1 MLIDIIKSL
10 NKEEK
15 RFFKIFSKR
24 TLDNQERKDLILFD
38 EISKS
43 GELINEKELFKKLNL
58 DKKNNFYQLKN
69 RLYKEINKSML
80 IQHHQ

>member
-1 MLIDIIKSL
+1 MLIDINKSL

-38 EISKS
+38 EISKN
-43 GELINEKELFKKLNL
+43 GELINEKELFKKLNSSEIIL
-58 DKKNNFYQLKN
+58 D
-69 RLYKEINKSML
+69 LYKLVHRI
-80 IQHHQ
+80 

>member
-38 EISKS
+38 EISKN
-43 GELINEKELFKKLNL
+43 GELINEKELFKKLNSSEIIL
-58 DKKNNFYQLKN
+58 D
-69 RLYKEINKSML
+69 LYKLVHRI
-80 IQHHQ
+80 

>member
-38 EISKS
+38 EISKNR
-43 GELINEKELFKKLNL
+43 ELINEKELFKKLNSSEIIL
-58 DKKNNFYQLKN
+58 D
-69 RLYKEINKSML
+69 LYKLVHRI
-80 IQHHQ
+80 

>member
-38 EISKS
+38 EISKN
-43 GELINEKELFKKLNL
+43 GELINEKELFKKLNSIEIIL
-58 DKKNNFYQLKN
+58 D
-69 RLYKEINKSML
+69 LYKLVHRI
-80 IQHHQ
+80 